1 MGRVTDIYSKL
12 MDLELRMTA
21 LENRTSTPVELKVTP
36 KKIEKKIEVVNE
48 TDDLESELD

>member
-36 KKIEKKIEVVNE
+36 KKEKKIEVIDE
-48 TDDLESELD
+48 TDLENELD